1 MPLRKTNMER
11 MNPYHGTR
19 DELLCEIAEI
29 KAVVFAEVP
38 LHDDPV
44 EDVAIRGI
52 WGALLDPLLKQLEI
66 MDHFQKIESVPQ

>member
-1 MPLRKTNMER
+1 MER
-11 MNPYHGTR
+11 INPYYGTR

-29 KAVVFAEVP
+29 KAVVFADGP

-52 WGALLDPLLKQLEI
+52 WEAILHPLLKQLEV
-66 MDHFQKIESVPQ
+66 MDRYQKAESVHQ